1 MPHSLTVGGLAPDFE
16 LTATT
21 GFGREAPV
29 RLTDYRGR
37 WLALVFYPRDFSLV
51 CPTELT
57 SLSQHLPEFR
67 ERGCEILGISTDDI
81 ATHDRWISTPLSRG
95 GLGGLDYPLA
105 ADPNGDVS
113 RAYGV
118 YVEWQ
123 RSSLRALFILDPNG
137 VVQYSVIHNMS
148 VGRRTE
154 EVLRVVDALQTGGLC
169 PENWTPGTPLLD
181 PVKVLEAGHV
191 IGHYQIEQ
199 VLGRGS
205 FATVYRARDMVLH
218 RPVALKVIQPE
229 PGRDLQFILHEARAA
244 AALNHHNVCG
254 IFAVDDSDG
263 VPLIVL
269 EYVPGQSLRDL
280 IRETG
285 SLPRHE
291 VVRIAREM
299 AGGMSAAHAAGVI
312 HGDLKPDNVLI
323 REDGAVKITD
333 FGLARREGHSAGTEE
348 TIVWDPEAMPT
359 LSGTPAYM
367 SPEQAAGHS
376 ATMASDVFAWGL
388 IVYEMLTGQKAFDGT
403 SLVSVLQQVAT
414 VDADQLAG
422 RVEAPFSD
430 LLKTVL
436 QREPADRGCSMP
448 ELAENLVVLV

>member
-1 MPHSLTVGGLAPDFE
+1 MPQPLTVGGLAPDFE

-21 GFGREAPV
+21 GFGREVPA

-57 SLSQHLPEFR
+57 SLSRHLPDFR

-81 ATHDRWISTPLSRG
+81 TTHDRWISTPLSQG

-105 ADPNGDVS
+105 ADTAGDVS

-123 RSSLRALFILDPNG
+123 RSSLRALFIVDPNG
-137 VVQYSVIHNMS
+137 VVQYSVVHNMS

-154 EVLRVVDALQTGGLC
+154 EILRVVDALQTGGLC

-181 PVKVLEAGHV
+181 PTQVLTAGRV
-191 IGHYQIEQ
+191 VGHYQIEQ

-205 FATVYRARDMVLH
+205 FATVYRARDMVLQ
-218 RPVALKVIQPE
+218 RSVALKLIRPE

-244 AALNHHNVCG
+244 AALNHPSVCA
-254 IFAVDDSDG
+254 IFAVEDDDG

-280 IRETG
+280 LRESG
-285 SLPRHE
+285 ALPRHE
-291 VVRIAREM
+291 AVRIAREVASGM
-299 AGGMSAAHAAGVI
+299 AAAHAAGVI

-333 FGLARREGHSAGTEE
+333 FGLARREGRSAETED
-348 TIVWDPEAMPT
+348 TIVWNPESMPS

-367 SPEQAAGHS
+367 SPEQAAGNS
-376 ATMASDVFAWGL
+376 ATTASDVFAWGL

-403 SLVSVLQQVAT
+403 SLVSVLQQVSA
-414 VDADQLAG
+414 VDADHLADQ
-422 RVEAPFSD
+422 VDAPFD
-430 LLKTVL
+430 GLLRTVL
-436 QREPADRGCSMP
+436 QREPAKRGCSMP
-448 ELAENLVVLV
+448 ELAENLMVLV